1 MHTITVGPLTITATL
16 DENGHLTAVTLPE
29 KVPAGLHSAHLAE
42 ALRQLGKYTLAF
54 PKSGPFVLKVWDR
67 LRTIPWGQALTYGEL
82 ATQLGNPRGSR
93 AVGQACGKN
102 RLLLIV
108 PCRLGDDDRH
118 IFLRA
123 PVLVVLPPC
132 IVRRGRRPVARLDH
146 PEGEA
151 AADRKK
157 TLPFPK
163 MSHPPANLARHS
175 GTDGVEAVHAIET
188 ESVHMLDHAAR
199 IDGASRPE

>member
-1 MHTITVGPLTITATL
+1 MTNDEIGASFIIRPSSFPMHTITVGPLTITATL

-108 PCRLGDDDRH
+108 PCHRIVAEAGLGG
-118 IFLRA
+118 FALG
-123 PVLVVLPPC
+123 L
-132 IVRRGRRPVARLDH
+132 
-146 PEGEA
+146 EWKA
-151 AADRKK
+151 A
-157 TLPFPK
+157 L
-163 MSHPPANLARHS
+163 LAL
-175 GTDGVEAVHAIET
+175 ET
-188 ESVHMLDHAAR
+188 ESRCD
-199 IDGASRPE
+199 